1 MNMVNFARKIAKIIL
16 FVGLFFLFASL
27 VNSSHFISL
36 DTANDFATWLHGN
49 ANQENYD
56 DLWFLT
62 DVISSLFF
70 SVITYKILMKLI
82 HKLYPAS

>member
-56 DLWFLT
+56 DLWFFT

-82 HKLYPAS
+82 NKLYPAS